1 MRRQSILAAG
11 SMLRL
16 LPKLLKHCFGAI
28 PSSITTTFGPSGA
41 LRSKIEAGQSCALF
55 ISATA
60 FHTDALVEKQILQTC
75 NILGLNPT
83 VLLHQKSLTVSEES
97 ALRRILDL
105 NLTLGMSTTGLDP
118 AADEFE
124 ILHKIS
130 SISGVNPRA
139 LRSRTRIVTGG
150 RETPNSPQG
159 RNQYGWIMETQDV
172 DLLLTFQSNAIE
184 ATADNPLLQFCNLPE
199 TVRVNGYYGIG
210 ISPNADQELVGFY
223 HWLLSGVGQEYL
235 RENGFEAITNSRSFG

>member
-11 SMLRL
+11 SMLGL
-16 LPKLLKHCFGAI
+16 LPKLLKNCFGAT

-41 LRSKIEAGQSCALF
+41 LRSKIEAGQSCELF

-60 FHTDALVEKQILQTC
+60 VHTDALVEKQILQAS

-83 VLLHQKSLTVSEES
+83 VLLHQKSLTMSEETT
-97 ALRRILDL
+97 LHRILNP

-118 AADEFE
+118 SADEFE

-130 SISGVNPRA
+130 SISGVNSQA
-139 LRSRTRIVTGG
+139 LRSRTRIITGG

-184 ATADNPLLQFCNLPE
+184 AIADNPQLQFCNLPE
-199 TVRVNGYYGIG
+199 TIRINGFYGIG
-210 ISPNADQELVGFY
+210 ISPDADQELVRFY
-223 HWLLSGVGQEYL
+223 HWLLSDIGQEYL
-235 RENGFEAITNSRSFG
+235 REDGFEAITNSHSVG